1 MAQFSRLEVA
11 NRMKETGMIP
21 LFFSGDIELGKKVLK
36 ACFDGGARLMEFT
49 ARGDFAHEVFGELTK
64 YAIKELHGMIMGV
77 GSVTD
82 AASASLYMSLGANF
96 IVTPVL
102 REDIAIICNR
112 RKVLWS
118 SGCGTLTEITRA
130 EELGCEIVKLF
141 PGDSYGPQFI
151 KSIRDPQ
158 PWTSIMPT
166 GGVSTDKDN
175 LEQWFDAG
183 AVCVGMGS
191 KLISKEVLASK
202 DFKGLEN
209 KVRETL
215 ALIQRIRK

>member
-1 MAQFSRLEVA
+1 MV
-11 NRMKETGMIP
+11 
-21 LFFSGDIELGKKVLK
+21 
-36 ACFDGGARLMEFT
+36 
-49 ARGDFAHEVFGELTK
+49 
-64 YAIKELHGMIMGV
+64 
-77 GSVTD
+77 
-82 AASASLYMSLGANF
+82 
-96 IVTPVL
+96 
-102 REDIAIICNR
+102 
-112 RKVLWS
+112 
-118 SGCGTLTEITRA
+118 
-130 EELGCEIVKLF
+130 VKLF

-151 KSIRDPQ
+151 KSIGGPQ

-175 LEQWFDAG
+175 LEQWFNAG
-183 AVCVGMGS
+183 AACVGMGS